1 LPPPAPKS
9 SELVVKILAAGL
21 NHRDHFIREH
31 LYPGIA
37 FSVPLLTDGVGVVV
51 SAGKPN
57 SQWVG
62 KRVVLAPGRG
72 WEASPDGPETSPYA
86 ILGGTKHVPQGTLG
100 EVIVVPE
107 SEVEEAPAHLSL
119 DEAAGLPLCGLTAY
133 RAVFTK
139 GNIKAGDN
147 VLITGI
153 GGGVALAALSFCV
166 AVGANVW
173 VTSGSPEKLEAAKK
187 LGARGGVSYKKVGW
201 EKELKAMLPLPA
213 ERSWLDV
220 VIDGAGDDVCGKLGL
235 DQS

>member
-1 LPPPAPKS
+1 MPPPAPKS

-72 WEASPDGPETSPYA
+72 WETSPDGPETLPYA
-86 ILGGTKHVPQGTLG
+86 ILGGTKHAPQGTLG
-100 EVIVVPE
+100 GVIVVPE
-107 SEVEEAPAHLSL
+107 SEVEEAPGHLSI

-139 GNIKAGDN
+139 GNVKAGDN

-187 LGARGGVSYKKVGW
+187 LGARGGVSYKKAGW

-220 VIDGAGDDVCGKLGL
+220 VIDGAGDDVCGELGP